1 MLCFLHTTLHL
12 TAQGYM
18 ATQCQSVWD
27 TSLNIKITPT
37 HVYCPLMFWSC
48 GSFFIDKWMFWS
60 RSTWRETMWC
70 VNIGHPLV
78 AGARLSAYPLLSR
91 GVCHHLSLVYFTLC
105 DTTHSLPP
113 LSPLC
118 LRSRGQ
124 WGGQYIPSLL
134 VAMDNTE
141 SERNQDSLLKCNS
154 CLFCFNSTQ
163 VTHH

>member
-70 VNIGHPLV
+70 VNIGYPLF

-113 LSPLC
+113 LHSAWEAGGDGADSTCPPRWLPWTT
-118 LRSRGQ
+118 LSQRGIKTLS
-124 WGGQYIPSLL
+124 W
-134 VAMDNTE
+134 NTTVFC
-141 SERNQDSLLKCNS
+141 SASTGLK
-154 CLFCFNSTQ
+154 
-163 VTHH
+163 